1 VKKFELKMGF
11 KDFILNLPEVKGPDR
26 RLTFNEKLK
35 WVLIVLIAFFIL
47 SAIPLFGLSENA
59 LSRFEFLAIILGAK
73 FGSIMSLG
81 IGPIVTAS
89 IILQLL
95 VGSKIL
101 NIDLK
106 TREGKRFFQGL
117 QKLLAIFFT
126 IFEACV
132 YVLMKG
138 LEAKPGLE
146 WLLILQL
153 FIGGMLV
160 LYMDEIVTKWGF
172 GSGVSL
178 FIVGGV
184 AYELFVRAFT
194 FIGPQG
200 KIQPVGK
207 VWVLF
212 SSFASGNTTE
222 AMSAL
227 VAIAATIIIF
237 LLVVYVQSVRI
248 EVPLSFGRIRGFGLR
263 WPLSFLYTS
272 NIPVILA
279 AALLANIQLFATLLQ
294 KYLGRATFLGG
305 FDSNGV
311 AVSGLAFWLN
321 GPHVIEAAIR
331 GAFHPIMLLQAF
343 TYILF
348 LILASILFSVFWV
361 QTSGMD
367 ARSVAEQIAASGLK
381 IPGFRNDPRIIE
393 LILARYIMPL
403 AVMGGAAVG
412 LLAGLAD
419 LSGALVRGTGLLLS
433 VMIVYRLYQEI
444 SQQHLYEMNPALR
457 KFFGE

>member
-1 VKKFELKMGF
+1 MGLKS
-11 KDFILNLPEVKGPDR
+11 ILLNLPEIKKPDR
-26 RLTFNEKLK
+26 RLSFNEKLK
-35 WVLIVLIAFFIL
+35 WVLIVLGAFFVL
-47 SAIPLFGLSENA
+47 STIPLYGLSENA

-95 VGSKIL
+95 VGSKLL

-106 TREGKRFFQGL
+106 THEGRAFFQGL
-117 QKLLAIFFT
+117 QKALAIFFT
-126 IFEACV
+126 LFEACV

-153 FIGGMLV
+153 FIGGL
-160 LYMDEIVTKWGF
+160 LIIFMDEIVTKWGF

-184 AYELFVRAFT
+184 AYELFIRAFT

-200 KIQPVGK
+200 RLQPIGK
-207 VWVLF
+207 VWLLF

-222 AMSAL
+222 ATSAL
-227 VAIAATIIIF
+227 VAIAATAIIF
-237 LLVVYVQSVRI
+237 IFVVYVQSIRAEI
-248 EVPLSFGRIRGFGLR
+248 PLSFGRIKGFGLR
-263 WPLSFLYTS
+263 WPLAFLYTS

-279 AALLANIQLFATLLQ
+279 AALLANIQLFATLAQ
-294 KYLGRATFLGG
+294 KYFGHATFLGG
-305 FDSNGV
+305 FNANGQ
-311 AVSGLAFWLN
+311 AVSGLAFWISS
-321 GPHVIEAAIR
+321 PPIVEAIIR
-331 GAFHPIMLLQAF
+331 GAFQPIMLAQAL
-343 TYILF
+343 TYIFF
-348 LILASILFSVFWV
+348 LVAASIIFSVFWV

-367 ARSVAEQIAASGLK
+367 ARSVAEQITASGLS
-381 IPGFRNDPRIIE
+381 IPGFRTDPRIIE
-393 LILARYIMPL
+393 IILSRYIMPL

-419 LSGALVRGTGLLLS
+419 LLGALVRGTGLLLA
-433 VMIVYRLYQEI
+433 VMIIYRLYQEI
-444 SQQHLYEMNPALR
+444 SQQHMYDMNPALR
-457 KFFGE
+457 KFIGGA

>member
-1 VKKFELKMGF
+1 MGLKEF
-11 KDFILNLPEVKGPDR
+11 LLNLPEVKGPER
-26 RLTFNEKLK
+26 RLSFNEKLK
-35 WVLIVLIAFFIL
+35 WVLIILAAFFIL
-47 SAIPLFGLSENA
+47 STIPLFGLSENA

-73 FGSIMSLG
+73 FGTIMSLG

-106 TREGKRFFQGL
+106 THEGKALFQGI
-117 QKLLAIFFT
+117 QKFLAFFFT
-126 IFEACV
+126 IFEACI

-153 FIGGMLV
+153 IIGGILII
-160 LYMDEIVTKWGF
+160 YMDEIVTKWGF

-184 AYELFVRAFT
+184 AYELFVKAFT

-200 KIQPVGK
+200 KIEPIGK
-207 VWVLF
+207 VWALF
-212 SSFASGNTTE
+212 YNFASGNTTE
-222 AMSAL
+222 ASVAL
-227 VAIAATIIIF
+227 VSIFATIIIF
-237 LLVVYVQSVRI
+237 IVVVYVQSIRV

-263 WPLSFLYTS
+263 WPLAFLYTS

-279 AALLANIQLFATLLQ
+279 AALLANIQLFASLLQ

-305 FDSNGV
+305 FDSDGI
-311 AVSGLAFWLN
+311 AVSGLAFWIN
-321 GPHVIEAAIR
+321 GPPVVETIMR
-331 GAFHPIMLLQAF
+331 GAFHPILLLQALS
-343 TYILF
+343 YIFF
-348 LILASILFSVFWV
+348 LIAVSTLFSVFWM

-367 ARSVAEQIAASGLK
+367 AKSVSEQIVASGLK

-393 LILARYIMPL
+393 MILARYIIPL
-403 AVMGGAAVG
+403 SVMGGAAVG

-419 LSGALVRGTGLLLS
+419 ISGCLVRGTGLLLA

-444 SQQHLYEMNPALR
+444 SQQHLYEMNPAMR

>member
-1 VKKFELKMGF
+1 
-11 KDFILNLPEVKGPDR
+11 
-26 RLTFNEKLK
+26 
-35 WVLIVLIAFFIL
+35 
-47 SAIPLFGLSENA
+47 
-59 LSRFEFLAIILGAK
+59 
-73 FGSIMSLG
+73 
-81 IGPIVTAS
+81 
-89 IILQLL
+89 
-95 VGSKIL
+95 
-101 NIDLK
+101 
-106 TREGKRFFQGL
+106 
-117 QKLLAIFFT
+117 
-126 IFEACV
+126 
-132 YVLMKG
+132 
-138 LEAKPGLE
+138 
-146 WLLILQL
+146 
-153 FIGGMLV
+153 
-160 LYMDEIVTKWGF
+160 
-172 GSGVSL
+172 
-178 FIVGGV
+178 
-184 AYELFVRAFT
+184 
-194 FIGPQG
+194 
-200 KIQPVGK
+200 
-207 VWVLF
+207 
-212 SSFASGNTTE
+212 
-222 AMSAL
+222 
-227 VAIAATIIIF
+227 
-237 LLVVYVQSVRI
+237 
-248 EVPLSFGRIRGFGLR
+248 
-263 WPLSFLYTS
+263 
-272 NIPVILA
+272 LA

-393 LILARYIMPL
+393 LILSRYIMPL